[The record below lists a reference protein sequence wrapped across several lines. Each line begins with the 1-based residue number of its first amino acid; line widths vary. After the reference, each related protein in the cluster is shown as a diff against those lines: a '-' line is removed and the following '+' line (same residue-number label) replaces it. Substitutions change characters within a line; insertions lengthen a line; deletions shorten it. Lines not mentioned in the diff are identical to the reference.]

1 MKIIATQT
9 TGKELKPGD
18 LYSHMPQAHW
28 DKFCNPQSLGES
40 LGGIVYI
47 RTNLP
52 TPEYAMETTTYKI
65 EVIK

>member
-18 LYSHMPQAHW
+18 IYSHMSQEQW
-28 DKFCNPQSLGES
+28 DYPRRFSEAMGEVVWIRS
-40 LGGIVYI
+40 EMPIVD
-47 RTNLP
+47 TEMDS
-52 TPEYAMETTTYKI
+52 TVYKI